1 MLGSEGPASP
11 FGSTGMGLWQW
22 GHSPAS
28 MPTLAGTGN
37 PQLGQVLIWTW
48 GSLPAIALGLKH
60 MITSYLLDA
69 SSLASYSL
77 PSVGIFL

>member
-1 MLGSEGPASP
+1 
-11 FGSTGMGLWQW
+11 
-22 GHSPAS
+22 

-69 SSLASYSL
+69 SALASYSL